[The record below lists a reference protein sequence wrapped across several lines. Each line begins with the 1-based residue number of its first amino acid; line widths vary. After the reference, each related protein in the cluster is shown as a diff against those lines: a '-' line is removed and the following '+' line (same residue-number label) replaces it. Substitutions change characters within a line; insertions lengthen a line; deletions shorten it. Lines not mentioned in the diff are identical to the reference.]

1 MANKEDIGESVE
13 TPSDDL
19 RSMIAAAAEVAETP
33 AVEKVAAEPKEPK
46 AAKEPAE
53 ASGERARGPDGKFLP
68 KEGDAEDG
76 AVKPPKEPKEAVA
89 KDPAAAKAE
98 VTPPETTEKPA
109 AAAAAPDPTARWS
122 AADKATFKAL
132 PPSAQEFITRR
143 YGEMEGD
150 YTKKTQAIA
159 DFKRTYEPVDQM
171 FAPFKAQMKA
181 QGWTEASLIKSWAD
195 VEKDFMEGRGAKRVL
210 DIIKTYRLPVE
221 EIAAGLGIKAGA
233 AAAPP
238 PGATGTEPQL
248 DPTVVPLLEKQFGVY
263 AKPLMDQL
271 QALTSERE
279 QQKATQA
286 RLDQIRKDDEARTA
300 NEKVQNF
307 VNEKSADGSP
317 LRPYFNDVSSHM
329 VALAKAERDAGRTP
343 DLQAIYD
350 QAVWAHPPTREKLL
364 EAQRVSQEEKSRQES
379 LAKAAQAKKA
389 SASVRGAP
397 GSGHAPASGQSA
409 KAKSLRDIIAE
420 AADASAEA

>member
-1 MANKEDIGESVE
+1 MADTEIGEE

-33 AVEKVAAEPKEPK
+33 IVEKVAAEPKEPK

-68 KEGDAEDG
+68 KEGEAEDA
-76 AVKPPKEPKEAVA
+76 AVKAPKEPKEAA
-89 KDPAAAKAE
+89 KDPAAKAE
-98 VTPPETTEKPA
+98 VTSPETPEVKKPD
-109 AAAAAPDPTARWS
+109 AAAPDPTARWS
-122 AADKATFKAL
+122 ATDKATFKAL

-271 QALTSERE
+271 QALTNERE
-279 QQKATQA
+279 QQKATQV